1 MNILCH
7 DGTDPAQDV
16 GETSPDENNSR
27 TKLLLHEARDDATN
41 RTDDIVKR
49 HWKIYL

>member
-1 MNILCH
+1 MKILCY

-27 TKLLLHEARDDATN
+27 TKLLLQEARDDATN

-49 HWKIYL
+49 H